1 MLSKSDKNKYRSLLF
16 RHLDGI
22 SLLGPISLLNKSKI
36 VELIN
41 TSDSFTLEDI
51 NSFKKCNLGYMNV
64 TMHLLIC
71 QGWVNQNNSIY
82 SKTENGKIAFDHFY
96 FYEKIYPY
104 INNLIKCNYQL
115 IQN

>member
-36 VELIN
+36 KELIN
-41 TSDSFTLEDI
+41 TSDSFMLKDI

-64 TMHLLIC
+64 TMHLLEC
-71 QGWVNQNNSIY
+71 QGWLELNNNKY
-82 SKTENGKIAFDHFY
+82 SKTDNGKIALNHFD
-96 FYEKIYPY
+96 FYENISK
-104 INNLIKCNYQL
+104 LFHHFSF
-115 IQN
+115 